1 VKLFDLRV
9 CSSEKSYRSCISS
22 GDCRD
27 LKDRDLCY
35 VDTMYTSAVY
45 LFMNA
50 TDPLGSCHTF

>member
-35 VDTMYTSAVY
+35 VDTMYTSAS
-45 LFMNA
+45 LCFFQDGFSA
-50 TDPLGSCHTF
+50 EDL